1 MLESLWN
8 AALDPNLE
16 AQKRFQAASALAT
29 YAPKDRRWGRL
40 NTFVAGRLVTLEA
53 SALVPWREA
62 LRPAKGQLVEPL
74 TTIFRDT
81 NQDTLSRQCE
91 AGSEL
96 RERSIRPR

>member
-1 MLESLWN
+1 
-8 AALDPNLE
+8 
-16 AQKRFQAASALAT
+16 
-29 YAPKDRRWGRL
+29 
-40 NTFVAGRLVTLEA
+40 VAGRLVTWEA

-74 TTIFRDT
+74 TTIFRDA

-96 RERSIRPR
+96 RERSIRPRELEFGDMRRQLPAPIANGLIYWS